1 MPNFD
6 GTGPQGQGSMT
17 GRRRGRCN
25 NNKDTENQN
34 IENQLV
40 ENTEVDKAQGRGLR
54 KRKGMKG
61 TGGGRRFG
69 NR

>member
-17 GRRRGRCN
+17 GRRRGRCK
-25 NNKDTENQN
+25 NNKDTENMN
-34 IENQLV
+34 NENQLV
-40 ENTEVDKAQGRGLR
+40 ENNEVDKAQGRGLR
-54 KRKGMKG
+54 KRNGRKG
-61 TGGGRRFG
+61 TGSGRRFG